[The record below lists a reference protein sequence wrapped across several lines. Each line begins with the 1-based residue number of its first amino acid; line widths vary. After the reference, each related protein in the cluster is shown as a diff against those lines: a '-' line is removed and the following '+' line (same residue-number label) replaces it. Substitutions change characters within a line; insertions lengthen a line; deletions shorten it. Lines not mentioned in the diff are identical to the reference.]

1 MSDFISKISSYNLF
15 NNLLPGVVFSAV
27 VTYTTSYKLLFEDVI
42 ISFFVY
48 YFIGMVVSRV
58 GSIVIDPLITGVL
71 IEGSKPKLIKTAPY
85 HDYIDA
91 CKVDSDIKLLSE
103 VNNTYRTM
111 IAGMALSI
119 ITIFI
124 DYLCIPDTILQVVV
138 CLLVLILF
146 IFSYKQQTERYIVK
160 RVNKAINKNKTT

>member
-1 MSDFISKISSYNLF
+1 MGDFISKISSYNLF

-27 VTYTTSYKLLFEDVI
+27 VTYTTSYNLLFENII

-48 YFIGMVVSRV
+48 YFVGMVVSRV
-58 GSIVIDPLITGVL
+58 GSIVIDPLITGVP
-71 IEGSKPKLIKTAPY
+71 IEGSTSKLIKTAPY
-85 HDYIDA
+85 YDYIDA

-111 IAGMALSI
+111 IAVMALSI

-124 DYLCIPDTILQVVV
+124 DYLCISDTILQVLV

-146 IFSYKQQTERYIVK
+146 IFSYKQQTEKYIVK
-160 RVNKAINKNKTT
+160 RINKAINKTTKD